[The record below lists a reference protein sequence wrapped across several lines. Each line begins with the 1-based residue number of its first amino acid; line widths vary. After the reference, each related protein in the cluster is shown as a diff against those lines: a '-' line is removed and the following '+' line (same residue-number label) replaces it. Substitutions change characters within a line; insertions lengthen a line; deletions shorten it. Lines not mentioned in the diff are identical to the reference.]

1 MNYKDKYVSLQKQH
15 QKLIEENFKLQK
27 KLSETQKL
35 LDEYKGLLEQSII
48 SAKTK
53 KVVETKKTTEVKE

>member
-27 KLSETQKL
+27 KLSETQKIA
-35 LDEYKGLLEQSII
+35 DDYKSLLEQSM
-48 SAKTK
+48 KTVKSMK
-53 KVVETKKTTEVKE
+53 KETKQTEEKE